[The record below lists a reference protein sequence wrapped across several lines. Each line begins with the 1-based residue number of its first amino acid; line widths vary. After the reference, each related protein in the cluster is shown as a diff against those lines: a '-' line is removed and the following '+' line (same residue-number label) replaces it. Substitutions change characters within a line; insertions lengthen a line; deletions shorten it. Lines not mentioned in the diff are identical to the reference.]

1 MSPLTG
7 IPADYDGTLQK
18 LVNADAQIE
27 SLKEQ
32 LDATLG
38 AEDMLERLTERNLTM
53 QEVRAL
59 GDYHTVLTVGLENR
73 RDADRYRGFG
83 SAKGTQRRA

>member
-1 MSPLTG
+1 
-7 IPADYDGTLQK
+7 

-27 SLKEQ
+27 NLKEQ

-53 QEVRAL
+53 QEVRP
-59 GDYHTVLTVGLENR
+59 HPTPTTIIVLTVRLEN
-73 RDADRYRGFG
+73 
-83 SAKGTQRRA
+83 

>member
-1 MSPLTG
+1 MEF
-7 IPADYDGTLQK
+7 PADYDGTLQK

-53 QEVRAL
+53 QEVRPP
-59 GDYHTVLTVGLENR
+59 
-73 RDADRYRGFG
+73 
-83 SAKGTQRRA
+83 